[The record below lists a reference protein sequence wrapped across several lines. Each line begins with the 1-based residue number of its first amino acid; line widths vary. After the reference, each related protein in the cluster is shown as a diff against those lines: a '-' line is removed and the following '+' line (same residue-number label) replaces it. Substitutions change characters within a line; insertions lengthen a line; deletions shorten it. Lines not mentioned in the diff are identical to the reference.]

1 MNINLDDNKIVKV
14 IYRLDDSR
22 VVDFN
27 YKDGTLQSV
36 TTSFSP
42 KAEVEKPKLDVMSD
56 EEMIEAVKKSDFMNE
71 LKAAKKRYKLAKEIA
86 ENFTQ
91 TDETQTRLGDKKKKD
106 FSDESVDIIK
116 QIIKLDEN
124 GTLDEIAKKNIG
136 KIDNVISTPYQ
147 IEGQAYDIDIDVCE
161 RSIQKVK
168 DEIMK
173 SLNNINLE
181 DTSDRQKLLDV
192 IKAYQEYMAKKIYLL
207 NEKWNATTKKIQ
219 E

>member
-14 IYRLDDSR
+14 VYRLDDSR

-42 KAEVEKPKLDVMSD
+42 KAEVEKPKPDVMSD
-56 EEMIEAVKKSDFMNE
+56 EEMIEAVKKSDFMDE

-86 ENFTQ
+86 EDFPQ

-136 KIDNVISTPYQ
+136 KIDKVISTPYQ

-168 DEIMK
+168 NEIMK
-173 SLNNINLE
+173 SLNNVNLE

>member
-14 IYRLDDSR
+14 VYRLDDSR

-42 KAEVEKPKLDVMSD
+42 KAEVEKPKPDVMSD
-56 EEMIEAVKKSDFMNE
+56 EEMIEAVKKSDFMDE

-86 ENFTQ
+86 EDFPQ

-136 KIDNVISTPYQ
+136 KIDKVINTPYQ
-147 IEGQAYDIDIDVCE
+147 IEGQAYDIDMDVCE
-161 RSIQKVK
+161 RNIQKVK

-173 SLNNINLE
+173 SLNNVNLE
-181 DTSDRQKLLDV
+181 DTSDRQKLLDA
-192 IKAYQEYMAKKIYLL
+192 IKAYQEYMVKKNYIL
-207 NEKWNATTKKIQ
+207 NEKWNATIKKIQ